1 MDNNNNLKE
10 RRKALG
16 LRLRDLAEKS
26 GVSYGSVW
34 NYEHGRAD
42 HAIVNKYKAVIDYL
56 DKEKFITLLKIA
68 VSDKI

>member
-56 DKEKFITLLKIA
+56 DNLEKERAKTKE
-68 VSDKI
+68 VDPC

>member
-1 MDNNNNLKE
+1 MEKSLKE

-34 NYEHGRAD
+34 N
-42 HAIVNKYKAVIDYL
+42 
-56 DKEKFITLLKIA
+56 
-68 VSDKI
+68 